1 MLALGM
7 DRERGEGREV
17 RREEEGK
24 KWERKE
30 RGERKGGRK
39 LKFVWK

>member
-7 DRERGEGREV
+7 DRERGDGRGGK
-17 RREEEGK
+17 EEERK